1 MNIYFY
7 SLFILFTLAGTR
19 FCSAPV
25 VKTSYGLIQGVEDD
39 QSYMYLGIP
48 FARPPV
54 GNYRWKNP
62 IDIEPWKETLNA
74 SSFKPA
80 CPQANCSSRM
90 PEKSCPPSVH
100 RIKFI

>member
-1 MNIYFY
+1 MNIRF
-7 SLFILFTLAGTR
+7 SPFILFALAGVS
-19 FCSAPV
+19 FGAAPV

-48 FARPPV
+48 FAEPPV
-54 GNYRWKNP
+54 DDFRWKNP
-62 IDIEPWKETLNA
+62 VDVKPWKDILNA

-90 PEKSCPPSVH
+90 PQKSCPPSVH
-100 RIKFI
+100 